1 MVQLLQEAKVQ
12 IYFGLP
18 RPPHN
23 VYIFTPPT
31 RPTCLTCPT
40 CPTCL
45 TRPTCPTSLISLPV
59 RLALSPITA
68 LPALSALPALPFLPQ
83 SSIPLALS
91 KKIFS
96 LLLHYSYDIQTIQEE
111 RTKSEKSAKYKHL
124 IKVSK
129 VVCFTFQ
136 LF

>member
-1 MVQLLQEAKVQ
+1 MAKVQ
-12 IYFGLP
+12 NYFGLP
-18 RPPHN
+18 RPPHD

-31 RPTCLTCPT
+31 CPTRLT

-68 LPALSALPALPFLPQ
+68 LPALPFLPQ
-83 SSIPLALS
+83 SSIPLALPQ
-91 KKIFS
+91 KFFS
-96 LLLHYSYDIQTIQEE
+96 LLLHYTYHIQTIQEE
-111 RTKSEKSAKYKHL
+111 RRKDEKLAKYKHL

>member
-1 MVQLLQEAKVQ
+1 MAKVQ
-12 IYFGLP
+12 NYFGLP
-18 RPPHN
+18 RPPHD

-31 RPTCLTCPT
+31 CPTRPT

-68 LPALSALPALPFLPQ
+68 LSALPALPFLPQ
-83 SSIPLALS
+83 SSIPLALPQ
-91 KKIFS
+91 KFFS
-96 LLLHYSYDIQTIQEE
+96 LLLHYTYHIQTIQEE
-111 RTKSEKSAKYKHL
+111 RRKDEKLAKYKHL

>member
-1 MVQLLQEAKVQ
+1 MFDNNYL
-12 IYFGLP
+12 FPFDTGLS
-18 RPPHN
+18 RSSHLSHQSH
-23 VYIFTPPT
+23 IFARAART
-31 RPTCLTCPT
+31 PT

-45 TRPTCPTSLISLPV
+45 TSLPV
-59 RLALSPITA
+59 RLALPI
-68 LPALSALPALPFLPQ
+68 PLPQ
-83 SSIPLALS
+83 
-91 KKIFS
+91 KKFS

-111 RTKSEKSAKYKHL
+111 RRKDEKLAKYKHL